1 MYLLGI
7 KAKHQELVEVCG
19 HTIRPQNRNS
29 PRELAY
35 SEDFIL
41 SCVDKCRELNN
52 YQGLQQFI
60 DVYETVGN
68 VIPVWPGANVHR
80 GQFCCYDCPDIYF
93 NNEKIRDHALAF
105 YNKYSNSY
113 MCGDDA
119 IIAGIYNNMSVKSLI
134 NMDKDEYEN
143 YIEHAINVIKWRTKK
158 NRMIPEDV
166 LESCK
171 YILEMEINYA

>member
-1 MYLLGI
+1 MRKNKEASGRNNRRCRRS
-7 KAKHQELVEVCG
+7 E
-19 HTIRPQNRNS
+19 NRNS

-113 MCGDDA
+113 ICGDNA